1 MEKEI
6 ASRIIKEFSEIMTD
20 ALQLDVAVVGAGPAG
35 LTAARYLAS
44 EGVKTAVFERNLW
57 VGGGMWGG
65 GMLFPRIVIERDS
78 AHLLREIGVRLSG
91 DNLLTADAV
100 EVVAKCTSAAIDAG
114 CRILTGLEAEDI
126 VVKNRRVCGIVVNWT
141 AVNLAKLHVDPI
153 GIESKLVIDATG
165 HEASIAKML
174 EKKVDGVRFPT
185 STGKIMGEGPMHA
198 EVAENQV
205 VEYTQE
211 IFPGLIVAGMAV
223 NAVFGL
229 PRMGP
234 VFGGMLLSGKKA
246 AEIALHLLERN
257 KSQPVNKP

>member
-1 MEKEI
+1 MEREI
-6 ASRIIKEFSEIMTD
+6 ATCIIKEFSELLRD
-20 ALQLDVAVVGAGPAG
+20 ALQLDVAVVGSGPAG
-35 LTAARYLAS
+35 LTAARYIARKGL
-44 EGVKTAVFERNLW
+44 KTIVFERNLW

-65 GMLFPRIVIERDS
+65 GMLFPKIVVEKE
-78 AHLLREIGVRLSG
+78 AANLLREVGVRLHG

-114 CRILTGLEAEDI
+114 CRILTGLEAEDVI
-126 VVKNRRVCGIVVNWT
+126 VKNGRVCGIVVNWR

-165 HEASIAKML
+165 HEASIARIL
-174 EKKVDGVRFPT
+174 EKKIPNVKFPT
-185 STGKIMGEGPMHA
+185 PTGRIIGEGPMNVK
-198 EVAENQV
+198 VAEQQV
-205 VEYTQE
+205 VKYTQE
-211 IFPGLIVAGMAV
+211 IYPGLIVAGMAV

-246 AEIALHLLERN
+246 AEIAINLL
-257 KSQPVNKP
+257 KS